1 MPLTLTWSDFAVR
14 LACTVIAGF
23 LVGLD
28 RDERE
33 NPPEYGPTCWY
44 VWPRRSR

>member
-1 MPLTLTWSDFAVR
+1 MPITLTWSDVAVR

-23 LVGLD
+23 LVGLTGMNG
-28 RDERE
+28 E
-33 NPPEYGPTCWY
+33 NPLEYGPTCWY